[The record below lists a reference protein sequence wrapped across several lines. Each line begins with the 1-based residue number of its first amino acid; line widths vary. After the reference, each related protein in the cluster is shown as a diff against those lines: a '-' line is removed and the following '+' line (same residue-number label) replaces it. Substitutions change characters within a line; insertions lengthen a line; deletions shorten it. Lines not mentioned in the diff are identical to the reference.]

1 MYPKW
6 SPSISKILFY
16 NLLKVLII
24 AGVDSK
30 GMLASV
36 EIYEP

>member
-6 SPSISKILFY
+6 SPSISTILFY

-24 AGVDSK
+24 AGVNSE